1 MSSITVGEIADIINM
16 QYPES
21 TQDAWDNSGLLV
33 GCRSDKVT
41 GVLTSV
47 DITEDVVDE
56 AIAEGC
62 NMIVAHHPLMFRG
75 VKRLVGATG
84 EQRVIMKAIQR
95 GIALYASHTC
105 CDKSRQGTSARL
117 AQMLNMQHC
126 EILVPEA
133 DGSIGYGV
141 VGELPMAMS
150 VDEFAAYVKEK
161 VGCSSIR
168 MSGNS
173 DRVSRVAICT
183 GSGSEFVGNAV
194 KSAADA
200 YITADV
206 KYHQMAEAGERIVI
220 ADIGHWESE
229 QMTKQLFYDL
239 LSGKLSNFARC
250 KMSQCSNPIKYI

>member
-1 MSSITVGEIADIINM
+1 MSDITVGVVADIINS
-16 QYPES
+16 QYPEA
-21 TQDAWDNSGLLV
+21 TQDSWDNSGLLV
-33 GCRSDKVT
+33 GCRTDKVT
-41 GVLTSV
+41 CVLTSV
-47 DITEDVVDE
+47 DITEEVVDE

-75 VKRLVGATG
+75 LKRLVGSTG
-84 EQRVIMKAIQR
+84 EQRVIMKALQR

-105 CDKSRQGTSARL
+105 CDKSPKGTSARL
-117 AQMLNMQHC
+117 AEMIGLQHC
-126 EILVPEA
+126 SILIPEA

-141 VGELPMAMS
+141 VGELPSAMA
-150 VDEFAAYVKEK
+150 VNDFATYVKTK

-168 MSGNS
+168 MSG
-173 DRVSRVAICT
+173 DAEKISRVAICT
-183 GSGSEFVGNAV
+183 GSGSEFVSDAV
-194 KSAADA
+194 KSHADA

-239 LSGKLSNFARC
+239 LSGKISKFARC